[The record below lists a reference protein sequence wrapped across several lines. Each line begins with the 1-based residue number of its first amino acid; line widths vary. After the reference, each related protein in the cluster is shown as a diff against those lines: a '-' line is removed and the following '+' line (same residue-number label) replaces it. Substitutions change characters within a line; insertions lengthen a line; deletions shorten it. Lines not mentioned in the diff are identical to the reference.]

1 MNGDHEVAVDEAV
14 TVHVDHVLSWTGDD
28 AEVAVWLAANGFD
41 PETLEVPSQV
51 AVRAGRVR
59 IEPGPHWPVRRDDG
73 WTPLVVPLPDP
84 LIARAD
90 VVVLATGPDD
100 EQGRHYGAARRLTA
114 RSAQFDGGAPIDYAR
129 DWVVAKVRE
138 QLAST

>member
-1 MNGDHEVAVDEAV
+1 MNGDHEVVVDEAV

-28 AEVAVWLAANGFD
+28 AEVAVWLAANGLD

-51 AVRAGRVR
+51 AVRGGRVR
-59 IEPGPHWPVRRDDG
+59 IEPGPNWPVRRDDD
-73 WTPLVVPLPDP
+73 WTPLVVPLPDS
-84 LIARAD
+84 LVARAD

-100 EQGRHYGAARRLTA
+100 EQGRHYGVARRLTA
-114 RSAQFDGGAPIDYAR
+114 RNAQVDGGFLVDNAR
-129 DWVVAKVRE
+129 ALTAAKVRE